1 MTRTVRAAVPELAGS
16 GRLGLCTG
24 RLAGTGGVTG
34 WDAAGAGRTS
44 VGGCV
49 GSAFGTTGTSTGS
62 VVGIAGVVGVVG
74 VVGETTLGGGA
85 TSELPEVLG
94 IGRIG
99 TSGIGTSAGI
109 GTSGSEIGTTESF
122 DGSQVEAGV

>member
-1 MTRTVRAAVPELAGS
+1 MTRAVRAAVPELVGS

-24 RLAGTGGVTG
+24 RLAATVGVTG

-44 VGGCV
+44 VAGCV
-49 GSAFGTTGTSTGS
+49 GSAFGTSTGS
-62 VVGIAGVVGVVG
+62 VVGIAGVVG
-74 VVGETTLGGGA
+74 ETTLGGAA

-99 TSGIGTSAGI
+99 TSGIGTSAEI

-122 DGSQVEAGV
+122 DGSQVEVGV

>member
-1 MTRTVRAAVPELAGS
+1 MTRAVRVAVPELAGS
-16 GRLGLCTG
+16 GRLGLCAG
-24 RLAGTGGVTG
+24 RLAATVGVTG

-44 VGGCV
+44 VAGCV

-62 VVGIAGVVGVVG
+62 VVGIAGVVG
-74 VVGETTLGGGA
+74 ETTLGGAA